1 MVPALFETPKGAET
15 APTRGKKE
23 MHPAFYHWWK
33 HGRRSHCGPESHDAC
48 GPGENCGPGHH
59 GHHGQHEWGGGDR
72 GESRF
77 AQGPEEGS
85 PFGVRR
91 PLRFLA
97 HKLDLTEEQVANLAR
112 ILNELKTER
121 AQAAVDNQRTV
132 SAFADAIEGEAFND
146 ARADEGA
153 KLRLT
158 SAERLREAVV
168 KALSRIH
175 ALLTKEQREKFAYLI
190 RTGIVSM

>member
-1 MVPALFETPKGAET
+1 
-15 APTRGKKE
+15 

-33 HGRRSHCGPESHDAC
+33 YGRRSHCGPEAHDAC
-48 GPGENCGPGHH
+48 GPGECGPGHH
-59 GHHGQHEWGGGDR
+59 HGWGGER

-77 AQGPEEGS
+77 ASGPDEAS

-97 HKLDLTEEQVANLAR
+97 HKLDLTDEQVGNLAR

-121 AQAAVDNQRTV
+121 AQAAVDHQRTV
-132 SAFADAIEGEAFND
+132 SAFADAVEGETFDD
-146 ARADEGA
+146 ARAQEGA
-153 KLRLT
+153 KLRLA